1 MKSHTKYIY
10 IQNNILRSLVFQ
22 LGIFLSWEI
31 LSRVNYQKPGIPSLG
46 VVLLFFFFWR
56 VAENQNPIILPSFV
70 AFHFNCEIALS
81 TLI

>member
-46 VVLLFFFFWR
+46 VVLLFFFW
-56 VAENQNPIILPSFV
+56 VVVENQNPIISPSF
-70 AFHFNCEIALS
+70 ATFHFNCEITLS
-81 TLI
+81 T